1 MVCISPPDATNA
13 VSRCNKL
20 IWLLVGSW
28 LATAFVSV
36 AQADDDDASA
46 AYARGDYDTAIQQL
60 KPLAEQ
66 GNAEAQSRLGW
77 MYENGEG

>member
-1 MVCISPPDATNA
+1 LLA
-13 VSRCNKL
+13 V
-20 IWLLVGSW
+20 G
-28 LATAFVSV
+28 FVFV
-36 AQADDDDASA
+36 AQADLAGA
-46 AYARGDYDTAIQQL
+46 QATLERGDYDTAIQQL

>member
-1 MVCISPPDATNA
+1 V
-13 VSRCNKL
+13 
-20 IWLLVGSW
+20 
-28 LATAFVSV
+28 FV